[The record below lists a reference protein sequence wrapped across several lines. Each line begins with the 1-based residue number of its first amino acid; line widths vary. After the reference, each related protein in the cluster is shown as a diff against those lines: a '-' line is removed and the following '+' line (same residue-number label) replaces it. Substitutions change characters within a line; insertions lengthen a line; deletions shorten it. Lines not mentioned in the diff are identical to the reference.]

1 MTTSRYG
8 SVSPSAPVPGSD
20 KLYMTTYT
28 LGGYRLSHQ
37 RMDGDSMQ
45 RIAYSRLPENIVN
58 PPRRKW
64 DVVNLDTV
72 RLARTI
78 DSTHRVKRYR
88 KGCTCSIRTVG
99 RPGVSTRRKSPMRTS
114 SI

>member
-1 MTTSRYG
+1 
-8 SVSPSAPVPGSD
+8 
-20 KLYMTTYT
+20 MTTYT

-45 RIAYSRLPENIVN
+45 RIAYSRLAENIVN

-88 KGCTCSIRTVG
+88 KGLHLFNPHSWA
-99 RPGVSTRRKSPMRTS
+99 PWSFKSDRS
-114 SI
+114 HVVL